1 MHAGHCFFEQAV
13 LFVAVAV
20 LSVANAIIVD
30 GTGHETASLMIRTP
44 TKLCQEANARIHA
57 WLEPSII
64 PSVVCHFR
72 PFGKRINKLE
82 LRHGRAMRKKRK
94 ASQKTGGHTE
104 LLGFKLGF

>member
-72 PFGKRINKLE
+72 PFGKRTVLINWNCAMGMPCHAQEKEKLVK
-82 LRHGRAMRKKRK
+82 RRAGMR
-94 ASQKTGGHTE
+94 S
-104 LLGFKLGF
+104 